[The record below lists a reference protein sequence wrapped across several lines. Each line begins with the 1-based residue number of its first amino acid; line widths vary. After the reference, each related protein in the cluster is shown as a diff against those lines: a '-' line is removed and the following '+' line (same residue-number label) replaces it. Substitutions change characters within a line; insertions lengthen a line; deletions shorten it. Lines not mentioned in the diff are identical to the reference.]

1 MARRQLAPAAVVV
14 AGAKPGKYTIGVI
27 LVSSPVSFAYFPEYL
42 AISKED
48 CEISLVSFDTNEY
61 TLAPPLSGH

>member
-1 MARRQLAPAAVVV
+1 ML
-14 AGAKPGKYTIGVI
+14 
-27 LVSSPVSFAYFPEYL
+27 FAYFAEYL

-61 TLAPPLSGH
+61 TLAPPLVSTRGRLGYAICSCFLAAEGVSLFSGHKAMLT